1 MQIQLRIEGI
11 AMRRLIF
18 VCCALLALAGCQSA
32 YYSAMEKAG
41 IHKRDILV
49 DRVEDARDSQQAAK
63 EQFKD
68 ALERYRS
75 VVEVKGG
82 DLEKRYDALNRQYE
96 ASVASAQ
103 DVRARIDAVEDVAN
117 ALFKEW
123 ESELKQYSNASLK
136 AASAKEL
143 SRTRAEYRTLL
154 QRMKAA
160 EQRIE
165 PVLSVLR
172 DQVLFLKH
180 NLNARAISALH
191 GEYRTLQGN
200 VDQLMADMQRA
211 IDEADTFIRRL
222 QADS

>member
-1 MQIQLRIEGI
+1 
-11 AMRRLIF
+11 MRRLIL
-18 VCCALLALAGCQSA
+18 VCCALLTLVGCQSA

-49 DRVEDARDSQQAAK
+49 DRVEDARDSQQEAK

-82 DLEKRYDALNRQYE
+82 DLEKRYDALNHEYE
-96 ASVASAQ
+96 ASVASAR
-103 DVRARIDAVEDVAN
+103 DVQNRIEAVEDVAE

-123 ESELKQYSNASLK
+123 EAELKQYSNAGLK

-143 SRTRAEYRTLL
+143 SRTRSEYRTLI

-160 EQRIE
+160 EKSIE
-165 PVLSVLR
+165 PVLSVLG

-191 GEYRTLQGN
+191 GEYRSLQSN
-200 VDQLMADMQRA
+200 VDQLLADMQRA

-222 QADS
+222 QAEG